1 MRNSRLSIIF
11 LCSFLSFT
19 TSLLSQNLPLELTTR
34 VNKDN
39 SVDISYTKQAW
50 GYYYISLNFTNLNN
64 ANNVDN
70 GKAVKGKKG
79 IVMTLNPT
87 NPKRNIQ
94 YRYSYSSVRG
104 KPLRKYPTFVYLL
117 PFPEGR
123 NFLVRET
130 VVKNENKNETGD
142 FKVLILSSSQPDS
155 VLCMRK
161 GLVVSVED
169 NWDADQDPMYMLN
182 PNKNEI
188 LVEHEDGTLARY
200 AGFEKNSIVVK
211 EGDLIY
217 PGNYIGKLV
226 KSGEHEFS
234 HNLFFTLYYLDAAKL
249 DAFFVLK
256 TIKMPYTYI
265 DPEFYFPEKPEKL
278 AQGKQYTVHMSKD
291 LIFSEM
297 SKKEI
302 KKYLAKN

>member
-1 MRNSRLSIIF
+1 MRNSGLAIIF
-11 LCSFLSFT
+11 LHSFLVFT
-19 TSLLSQNLPLELTTR
+19 LPLLSQKSQLELTTR

-39 SVDISYTKQAW
+39 SVDILYSKDAW
-50 GYYYISLNFTNLNN
+50 GYYYISLNFTNLQN

-70 GKAVKGKKG
+70 GKAVKGQKG
-79 IVMTLNPT
+79 IVLTLNPT
-87 NPKRNIQ
+87 NPKQNIQ
-94 YRYSYSSVRG
+94 YRYGYSWVRG
-104 KPLRKYPTFVYLL
+104 KPSRKYPMFVYLL

-130 VVKNENKNETGD
+130 IVQHENKAETGD
-142 FKVLILSSSQPDS
+142 FKVLILSSSQADS

-161 GLVVSVED
+161 GLVVSVID
-169 NWDADQDPMYMLN
+169 NWDADPDPLYMLN

-217 PGNYIGKLV
+217 PGNYLGKLV
-226 KSGEHEFS
+226 KSGDHAFS
-234 HNLFFTLYYLDAAKL
+234 HNLFVTLYYLDATKL
-249 DAFFVLK
+249 EDYFVLK
-256 TIKMPYTYI
+256 TTKMPYTYVE
-265 DPEFYFPEKPEKL
+265 PEFYFPEKAEKL
-278 AQGKQYTVHMSKD
+278 VQGKQYTVHISKD

-302 KKYLAKN
+302 KKFSPAK